1 MLNNQEEFHQSLNLS
16 RNQILKKIKE
26 IFESLAIEGHVLGS
40 VARGTPDPY
49 SDLDIWITIEDSKWE
64 NFKENRTRYY
74 SQIGEIIHINE
85 APQNAPINGIYS
97 SVFIKTNENILVVDF
112 YLCPKSSAFT
122 TSESKNLF
130 GNIELPMSELSL
142 NPQQVSVPDTY
153 RIDFFICFIFGT
165 IKKIV
170 RQKENPLE
178 LVLQQYDFL
187 NSKYGIAVKK
197 LQNIENS
204 FETLKEIISNVKE
217 VSTPKQNIVLEQI
230 EEFIKKVRLVEN
242 L

>member
-1 MLNNQEEFHQSLNLS
+1 MITNKAEFYDSLNLS
-16 RNQILKKIKE
+16 RNQVLEGITE
-26 IFESLAIEGHVLGS
+26 IFEPLAIEGHVVGS

-49 SDLDIWITIEDSKWE
+49 SDLDIWITIEDSEWN
-64 NFKENRTRYY
+64 NFKDNRMKYF

-97 SVFIKTNENILVVDF
+97 AVFIKMNDNILVVDF
-112 YLCPKSSAFT
+112 YLCPKASAFI

-130 GNIELPMSELSL
+130 GFADLPPGELSL
-142 NPQQVSVPDTY
+142 NPQTVSVPETY

-170 RQKENPLE
+170 RKKEKPLE

-187 NSKYGIAVKK
+187 NSKYRIPIKK
-197 LQNIENS
+197 LENVS
-204 FETLKEIISNVKE
+204 DTFEFLKEIINNAME
-217 VSTPKQNIVLEQI
+217 VSTPKQKEVLSQI
-230 EEFIKKVRLVEN
+230 DIFIDKVILFEN
-242 L
+242 F